1 MTAGGGTFFMVDR
14 KWEEGDEVRL
24 QMPMSWRLIKGRK
37 SQAGRVAVMRGPMLF
52 CLNSERQEDFDSEI
66 MRLMWLD
73 PTSVKLSGRD
83 DSIRPN
89 GLTCEAKFWNPNNYN
104 ASSKAGIK
112 LTLTEYA
119 DPGCEATYFLVPNPK
134 DDTLVDD
141 ELIEFGI

>member
-1 MTAGGGTFFMVDR
+1 
-14 KWEEGDEVRL
+14 
-24 QMPMSWRLIKGRK
+24 
-37 SQAGRVAVMRGPMLF
+37 
-52 CLNSERQEDFDSEI
+52 
-66 MRLMWLD
+66 MWLD

>member
-1 MTAGGGTFFMVDR
+1 
-14 KWEEGDEVRL
+14 
-24 QMPMSWRLIKGRK
+24 
-37 SQAGRVAVMRGPMLF
+37 MRGPMLY
-52 CLNSERQEDFDSEI
+52 CLNPERQEDFDPEI

-73 PTSVKLSGRD
+73 PTSVKLSGKD
-83 DSIRPN
+83 DTIRPD

-104 ASSKAGIK
+104 AASKAGIK

-134 DDTLVDD
+134 EDTLVDD